1 MRERLSPLLLAM
13 TQGVGGVWRGPR
25 GDADG
30 CGGGELRG
38 GEGGVVREE
47 TGDWVVNGGVEGV
60 SRK

>member
-30 CGGGELRG
+30 DGGGEFAWRQG
-38 GEGGVVREE
+38 RCCKEE
-47 TGDWVVNGGVEGV
+47 TGIWVVNGGVEGV